1 MKVTVFAAALLAC
14 AVPAFAQVETTP
26 GTCEAALFSPDVPR
40 AIVVVTVPAPAFPLG
55 GGAARSLGAP
65 AHSATFRQPSP
76 LASGIASGIGTVSGI
91 GGMERSGIGGAT
103 MSGIGSIGT
112 AGVGTMTA
120 SGIGSIGAFSLGLP
134 PSPVS
139 SPLAVALPLPLS
151 PALGSSSMRAN
162 AITPPRQATLRSVPF
177 ICP

>member
-1 MKVTVFAAALLAC
+1 MKVTVFAAALLAG

-26 GTCEAALFSPDVPR
+26 GACEAALFSPDVPR
-40 AIVVVTVPAPAFPLG
+40 AIVVVTVQAPAFPLG
-55 GGAARSLGAP
+55 GGAARPLGTP
-65 AHSATFRQPSP
+65 AHSATFNQPSP
-76 LASGIASGIGTVSGI
+76 LASEMGSGIGTVSGI
-91 GGMERSGIGGAT
+91 TGMGRSGIGGAT

-134 PSPVS
+134 PSPIS
-139 SPLAVALPLPLS
+139 LSLAVALPLPLS
-151 PALGSSSMRAN
+151 PALGSSSMRPN
-162 AITPPRQATLRSVPF
+162 TITPARQATLRSVPF

>member
-14 AVPAFAQVETTP
+14 AVPAFAQVETTL

-40 AIVVVTVPAPAFPLG
+40 AIVVVTVAAPAFPLG
-55 GGAARSLGAP
+55 GGAARPLGSS
-65 AHSATFRQPSP
+65 AHSTFSQPSP

-91 GGMERSGIGGAT
+91 AGMERSGIGGAT

-112 AGVGTMTA
+112 AGVGSMTA

-151 PALGSSSMRAN
+151 PALGSSSIRPN
-162 AITPPRQATLRSVPF
+162 AITPPRQAMLRSVPF